1 MEFKELSSDG
11 KLVFSFDQQMFVPK
25 EFQNY
30 TLEAVGVEPET
41 EKRLLDNSAT
51 DSTSKSAY
59 LMKFIEFKL

>member
-1 MEFKELSSDG
+1 MEFKEFSSDG

-41 EKRLLDNSAT
+41 ERRLLDNG
-51 DSTSKSAY
+51 STNSTGKSAY

>member
-1 MEFKELSSDG
+1 MEFKEFSSDG

-30 TLEAVGVEPET
+30 TLEAVGVEPEI
-41 EKRLLDNSAT
+41 EKRLLDNSSTNST
-51 DSTSKSAY
+51 DKSAY

>member
-41 EKRLLDNSAT
+41 EKRLLDNSINN
-51 DSTSKSAY
+51 STGKSAY